1 MDMLRQDDFRG
12 ILLLRDWV
20 YTLVLMYGVDR
31 VRKLYS
37 FDMDRIEGGED
48 LRLVRGFERVTS
60 EAYDYYVS
68 VGQFYPYER
77 LYGKRIEELVDDIDR
92 YLKSRASNLNS
103 STGKDAYLDMLGRL
117 IDESEDEKL
126 KLKYLEMYGQSR
138 GFLQTQS
145 INIDASQKNII
156 ADGERK
162 KVQAEEVVAK
172 VRKKSIEY
180 KEEQ

>member
-1 MDMLRQDDFRG
+1 
-12 ILLLRDWV
+12 
-20 YTLVLMYGVDR
+20 
-31 VRKLYS
+31 
-37 FDMDRIEGGED
+37 
-48 LRLVRGFERVTS
+48 
-60 EAYDYYVS
+60 
-68 VGQFYPYER
+68 
-77 LYGKRIEELVDDIDR
+77 
-92 YLKSRASNLNS
+92 
-103 STGKDAYLDMLGRL
+103 MLGRL